1 MINKVINKAKY
12 KIISYKRIMYIQQL
26 EALNNNSNHSSKCNN
41 NSNNNVNIQLQQQ
54 ESKT

>member
-1 MINKVINKAKY
+1 MINKVINKAKG
-12 KIISYKRIMYIQQL
+12 KIISYKRIMYIQQQ
-26 EALNNNSNHSSKCNN
+26 EVLNNNSNHSSKCNN